1 MSSFFFNFDFEKG
14 LYYLVLAGL
23 ELRSVHQASLQP
35 SSCLCLLNTVIT
47 KNEPAFPDAVRP
59 FRKVLR
65 TKKARGP
72 LKVSLVFMKEVTG
85 KGDVSWELWIPQNPL
100 SGLLIRTL
108 S

>member
-1 MSSFFFNFDFEKG
+1 MRNVFFFFNFDFEEDFH
-14 LYYLVLAGL
+14 YLVLA
-23 ELRSVHQASLQP
+23 VHQVSLQP
-35 SSCLCLLNTVIT
+35 SSCPCLLSTMIT

-65 TKKARGP
+65 TKIAGGP
-72 LKVSLVFMKEVTG
+72 LKVSLVFMNEVTG
-85 KGDVSWELWIPQNPL
+85 KGDVTWELWIAQNPW

>member
-1 MSSFFFNFDFEKG
+1 M
-14 LYYLVLAGL
+14 
-23 ELRSVHQASLQP
+23 
-35 SSCLCLLNTVIT
+35 IT

-65 TKKARGP
+65 TKKVGGP
-72 LKVSLVFMKEVTG
+72 LKVSLVFMNEVTG
-85 KGDVSWELWIPQNPL
+85 KGDVTWELWIAQNPR